1 MNAAGSR
8 WDGPCKWKITGKN
21 PSLPHM
27 RENLRSRTVLPA
39 PRRPHTATFPALPPL
54 RRLSKRANSPVSAP
68 LPAKCGGSSPAPGLN
83 GLPSCTSP
91 RERGRV

>member
-39 PRRPHTATFPALPPL
+39 PRRPHTATFPALPP
-54 RRLSKRANSPVSAP
+54 
-68 LPAKCGGSSPAPGLN
+68 
-83 GLPSCTSP
+83 
-91 RERGRV
+91 